1 MEHEVFV
8 PVPAERLREALAD
21 PVRFARAV
29 PGLQQDAG
37 AEPVSG
43 RLKVRVGGHTITYR
57 GSARLSARDD
67 GSHVVEGDAT
77 EARGTGVVK
86 LALTLRVDEAD
97 GGSRLTF
104 SGTASADGRIK
115 ELPADAVTSAVTRLL
130 NRFAEHLGSTTEPKR
145 GPQPAHT
152 TDPTEPPA
160 DGDAKQAEPSAAETP
175 GRDEPAAGGGAEQD
189 EPSAAESRTA
199 KGTES
204 PAAESAGR
212 DGPSTAENTGRDEPA
227 AGGGAEQDGPSAAE
241 PSTAKGTESSAAEGA
256 GVPDSADA
264 GPAATQDGDT
274 TGPAA
279 PLAPEAT
286 GDSAPSATGDSEAG
300 PDADGTPATPE
311 APHTPDALDEP
322 APVPVEPEP
331 APVGFTPDLPAEAA
345 HARRTMI
352 GRSAEEVDHA
362 PPRGRYAPVPAPH
375 TGAPHSALRWAAPAA
390 AVVVASAIVVSRV
403 LRKRH

>member
-57 GSARLSARDD
+57 GSARLSAQDN

-130 NRFAEHLGSTTEPKR
+130 NRFAEHLGSTAEPKR
-145 GPQPAHT
+145 STQPPRT
-152 TDPTEPPA
+152 TDPAGPP
-160 DGDAKQAEPSAAETP
+160 
-175 GRDEPAAGGGAEQD
+175 AGGGAKQHD
-189 EPSAAESRTA
+189 E
-199 KGTES
+199 
-204 PAAESAGR
+204 
-212 DGPSTAENTGRDEPA
+212 
-227 AGGGAEQDGPSAAE
+227 PSAAE
-241 PSTAKGTESSAAEGA
+241 PSTAKGTEPPAAERA
-256 GVPDSADA
+256 TDVPDPAEA
-264 GPAATQDGDT
+264 GPSATQDADT
-274 TGPAA
+274 TEPT
-279 PLAPEAT
+279 APE
-286 GDSAPSATGDSEAG
+286 DSAPSATGDAEAG
-300 PDADGTPATPE
+300 PDADDTPVPTDEPTTPE

-322 APVPVEPEP
+322 AP